1 MGMRGCLQHPTE
13 RVAFERIAELQIDVE
28 HGVDL
33 MSVSSPGNRVKGS
46 KTQGSALDPPRAEP
60 LEPAMGCD
68 ITAPLPLPNDPRVT
82 ARKE

>member
-1 MGMRGCLQHPTE
+1 MRMPGSLQHPIE

-33 MSVSSPGNRVKGS
+33 MSVSSPGQPGEGKQDPGLCPGPAKGR
-46 KTQGSALDPPRAEP
+46 ALGTSD
-60 LEPAMGCD
+60 GCD